1 MRIRRSFRKCLS
13 RVVCEFYFYNLWL
26 IKININMEMDIMA
39 LMMEPIIELTE
50 YVPYPSKSSCFIMTR
65 II

>member
-1 MRIRRSFRKCLS
+1 MLYVNFTFAI
-13 RVVCEFYFYNLWL
+13 LWL
-26 IKININMEMDIMA
+26 IKIDINMDMEIIA

-50 YVPYPSKSSCFIMTR
+50 YVPYPSKSSYFIMTR